1 MRAMVRFY
9 EANKIITP
17 KREAWAEA
25 KKSLKEA
32 QDIYAEKKAELD
44 AVIALMK
51 KLVEEFEEAKAK
63 KERLEAEYDLCNAK
77 KKRAGELVEGL
88 ADEKERW
95 TENKHNLEQDMKH
108 IVGDVIISSG
118 VIAYLGAFTMQYR
131 HSCISTWLQL
141 LQTFEVQV
149 AEGFS
154 VKNVLGDDV
163 KIRDW
168 QLNELPTDDFST
180 ENAIILENS
189 KRWPL
194 MIDPQMQANIWI
206 RKSYDQLK
214 VLKPSQS
221 GAEISRILES
231 CIPYGRPI
239 LLEDAGENIDPLLEP
254 LLRKQTFKQ
263 GGITYLK
270 MGESPIEYADEFKF
284 FITTKLSRPHY
295 APEVCVSVTMLN
307 FMVTEDGLLDQM
319 LNMVVRHEEEKVAR
333 ERDAM
338 IIQAAESKKELRNC
352 EN

>member
-1 MRAMVRFY
+1 MLFEVKPDKIRGQTAKEGTTYDYWKPAQKTLLNAKLKDKCINYDKENMKPEVVALISPILDTEMYSDKVLKNASKAAFGLGKWVRAMVRFY

-131 HSCISTWLQL
+131 HSCISTWL
-141 LQTFEVQV
+141 
-149 AEGFS
+149 
-154 VKNVLGDDV
+154 
-163 KIRDW
+163 
-168 QLNELPTDDFST
+168 
-180 ENAIILENS
+180 
-189 KRWPL
+189 
-194 MIDPQMQANIWI
+194 
-206 RKSYDQLK
+206 
-214 VLKPSQS
+214 
-221 GAEISRILES
+221 
-231 CIPYGRPI
+231 
-239 LLEDAGENIDPLLEP
+239 
-254 LLRKQTFKQ
+254 
-263 GGITYLK
+263 
-270 MGESPIEYADEFKF
+270 
-284 FITTKLSRPHY
+284 
-295 APEVCVSVTMLN
+295 
-307 FMVTEDGLLDQM
+307 
-319 LNMVVRHEEEKVAR
+319 
-333 ERDAM
+333 
-338 IIQAAESKKELRNC
+338 
-352 EN
+352 